1 MSQLIPVVENP
12 RRKRRRYTAKQR
24 AAGFGGGRRRARKR
38 STRRRR
44 NPVLA
49 TLSNPRRHSR
59 RRRYYGRRR
68 NGGFGGGLLKN
79 FDLPAAGWTGAG
91 MIGTRAIPG
100 IASRWLPMIPTVG
113 PMSYVSKAA
122 TVALLGWATGKFV
135 GQKQA
140 QHVTNGG
147 LAMILLDIFDTYLAP
162 KIGMGVS
169 GFVSADEVMK
179 VATGGMAG
187 FVQSPPVIDGLGA
200 GVDDVLAA

>member
-24 AAGFGGGRRRARKR
+24 AAGFGGGRRRSHKR
-38 STRRRR
+38 SAKRRR

-68 NGGFGGGLLKN
+68 NGGFGGLLKS

-100 IASRWLPMIPTVG
+100 IASKWLPMIPTVG

-122 TVALLGWATGKFV
+122 TVALLGWATEKFV
-135 GQKQA
+135 GQRQA

-169 GFVSADEVMK
+169 GFVSSDEVMR
-179 VATGGMAG
+179 VASGGMAG
-187 FVQSPPVIDGLGA
+187 FVQAPPVIDGLGA